1 MAFVTKVICCL
12 SVAQSLSR
20 ARLSVTLWAAA
31 ARPLRPR
38 DFPGKGTGAGHQSL
52 LQGTFPT
59 RTEPTHPALQDDS
72 LPWSHLE
79 TP

>member
-38 DFPGKGTGAGHQSL
+38 DFPGKGTGAGRQSL
-52 LQGTFPT
+52 LQDLPD
-59 RTEPTHPALQDDS
+59 QD
-72 LPWSHLE
+72 
-79 TP
+79 